1 MTDGVNQF
9 AHILGELVGTVNNF
23 LWTYILIAA
32 LILLGLWF
40 TYKTKFVQIRCIP
53 EMFRLIGEGVGSLP
67 REGHISTFQA
77 FCVSTASRVG
87 VGNIAGIAIAVVLGG
102 PGAVFW
108 MWVIATIGAASGF
121 VESTLAQI
129 YKVKRPQGG
138 FAGGPAYYIR
148 NVIGSPFFAGL
159 FAVLISVTYGLI
171 FNSVQANTMALS
183 VQTSWGVST
192 FATGLTVAVLTA
204 LIIFGGLT
212 RIARVVGV
220 MVPFMAGAYLMVAIF
235 FTCMHIDQ
243 YPRVLYEIVT
253 NAFDFDAAY
262 GATFGMIVMT
272 GIKRGLF
279 SNEAGMGAVPN
290 AAAAADATHPVKQ
303 GLVQALGVYF
313 DTLVVC
319 TASAMIVLIVPGWK
333 ESGLT
338 GIELIQHM
346 LSSEIGSWM
355 NHFITVVVLFFAFSS
370 IIGNYF
376 YGEMNM
382 GFISKHPAALWIF
395 RALVVLMAFIGSVTE
410 LGLVWNLAD
419 LFMALMAL
427 VNLASIAIIGR
438 YAYRALDDYIKQKK
452 AGIENPEF
460 DPKCL
465 GNMRGVQCW
474 PRNKDEEIVQ

>member
-159 FAVLISVTYGLI
+159 FAVYI
-171 FNSVQANTMALS
+171 FGSIEAFYFACKLS
-183 VQTSWGVST
+183 LEKRCIEMSNRSCST
-192 FATGLTVAVLTA
+192 NPIHKIFPEFGNTVAN
-204 LIIFGGLT
+204 GSN
-212 RIARVVGV
+212 
-220 MVPFMAGAYLMVAIF
+220 GAE
-235 FTCMHIDQ
+235 TC
-243 YPRVLYEIVT
+243 YY
-253 NAFDFDAAY
+253 NSF
-262 GATFGMIVMT
+262 
-272 GIKRGLF
+272 
-279 SNEAGMGAVPN
+279 
-290 AAAAADATHPVKQ
+290 
-303 GLVQALGVYF
+303 
-313 DTLVVC
+313 
-319 TASAMIVLIVPGWK
+319 
-333 ESGLT
+333 
-338 GIELIQHM
+338 
-346 LSSEIGSWM
+346 
-355 NHFITVVVLFFAFSS
+355 
-370 IIGNYF
+370 
-376 YGEMNM
+376 
-382 GFISKHPAALWIF
+382 
-395 RALVVLMAFIGSVTE
+395 
-410 LGLVWNLAD
+410 
-419 LFMALMAL
+419 
-427 VNLASIAIIGR
+427 
-438 YAYRALDDYIKQKK
+438 
-452 AGIENPEF
+452 
-460 DPKCL
+460 
-465 GNMRGVQCW
+465 
-474 PRNKDEEIVQ
+474 